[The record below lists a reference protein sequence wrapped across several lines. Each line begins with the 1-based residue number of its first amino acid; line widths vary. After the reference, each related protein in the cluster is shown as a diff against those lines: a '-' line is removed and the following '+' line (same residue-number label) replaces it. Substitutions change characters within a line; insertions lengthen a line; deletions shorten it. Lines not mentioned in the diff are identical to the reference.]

1 MSVPRTT
8 DPGSTPGSLPATLR
22 WAIWL
27 LLAEAVVFA
36 GLVAFEV
43 YDTRAGTSLAHE
55 ARGVAGPL
63 GYAVVLAVLAWQLRA
78 RRAWARGVAIVL
90 QLLLL
95 PLGYA
100 LLTTGAPLIGV
111 PLFVVGL
118 VGAGLLLARSSR
130 EALGIH

>member
-1 MSVPRTT
+1 
-8 DPGSTPGSLPATLR
+8 
-22 WAIWL
+22 
-27 LLAEAVVFA
+27 LAFLVI
-36 GLVAFEV
+36 VAFEI
-43 YDTRAGTSLAHE
+43 AGTHGTTSLGHQ
-55 ARGVAGPL
+55 ARGVAGPV
-63 GYAVVLAVLAWQLRA
+63 GYAVVLALLAWQLRA

-111 PLFVVGL
+111 PLIAVGV